1 MKALTHFD
9 RRVPSYAADEIHQRI
24 VAILVSGAQLHPG
37 TRALDI
43 ATATGAV
50 ALKAAEDV
58 DYRLTPR

>member
-9 RRVPSYAADEIHQRI
+9 RRVARYDADEIRQRI
-24 VAILVSGAQLHPG
+24 VAILVSGAQLHLG
-37 TRALDI
+37 TRVLDI

-58 DYRLTPR
+58 DYRLALR